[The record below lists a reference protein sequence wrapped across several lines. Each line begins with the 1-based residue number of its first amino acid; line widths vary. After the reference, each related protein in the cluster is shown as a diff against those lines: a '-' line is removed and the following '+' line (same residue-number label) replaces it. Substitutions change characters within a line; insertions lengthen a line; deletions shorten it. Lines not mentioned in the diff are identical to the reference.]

1 MYNLIKILK
10 VFTDIP
16 SNIVIEPIF
25 RRLKRECEEMVRK
38 VLLTAALIVA
48 VFWLASCQTVA
59 GVGKDITW
67 TADATA
73 GLLEGK

>member
-1 MYNLIKILK
+1 MI
-10 VFTDIP
+10 
-16 SNIVIEPIF
+16 
-25 RRLKRECEEMVRK
+25 RK
-38 VLLTAALIVA
+38 VLLAVALILA

-73 GLLEGK
+73 GVLEGK

>member
-1 MYNLIKILK
+1 
-10 VFTDIP
+10 
-16 SNIVIEPIF
+16 
-25 RRLKRECEEMVRK
+25 MVRK
-38 VLLTAALIVA
+38 VLLMAALIVA

-73 GLLEGK
+73 DLLEGK